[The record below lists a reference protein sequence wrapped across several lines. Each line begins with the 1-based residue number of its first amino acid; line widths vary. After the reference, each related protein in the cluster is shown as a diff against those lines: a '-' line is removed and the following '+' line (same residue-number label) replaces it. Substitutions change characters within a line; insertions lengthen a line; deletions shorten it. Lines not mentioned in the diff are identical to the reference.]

1 MEIISI
7 NGKRVKRNNPV
18 SRKERMERKLYS
30 DSFALGL
37 ANGMATCTAVT
48 TAVLGVAGIVSGISS
63 RKAGHIIGGLLSIG
77 FGLVGCAAT
86 ARVSEITD
94 DVISDRAMKCAE
106 AELDIMEQVERGT
119 CDMVK

>member
-1 MEIISI
+1 MQIISI
-7 NGKRVKRNNPV
+7 NGKRVKRNTSI
-18 SRKERMERKLYS
+18 SRKEQMERELYS

-48 TAVLGVAGIVSGISS
+48 TAVLGIAGIVSGISN
-63 RKAGHIIGGLLSIG
+63 RKASPVIGGLLSIG

-86 ARVSEITD
+86 ARVSEIAD

-106 AELDIMEQVERGT
+106 AELDLMEKVEPS
-119 CDMVK
+119 KE